1 LPLSPPLIEL
11 VAPMDA
17 RPGNRVFGGM
27 DRESRIPTGR
37 LALDSR
43 GQRDAP

>member
-11 VAPMDA
+11 VAAMDA
-17 RPGNRVFGGM
+17 PPGTHVFGGI

-43 GQRDAP
+43 GQRGAP

>member
-11 VAPMDA
+11 VAAMDA
-17 RPGNRVFGGM
+17 RPGTHVYGGM

-37 LALDSR
+37 PALDSR